1 MSPVC
6 SGKLRGACADA
17 ILTCS
22 PEIFNRD
29 PNRPENELMMSK
41 EKEVLDPY
49 LRRTDNTITSQQ
61 AARLSLS
68 EET

>member
-1 MSPVC
+1 V
-6 SGKLRGACADA
+6 DA
-17 ILTCS
+17 ILTRS

-41 EKEVLDPY
+41 EKEVLDAY
-49 LRRTDNTITSQQ
+49 RRRTENNITSQQ
-61 AARLSLS
+61 AARLTLS